1 MAPMKRRL
9 PVLTISA
16 TLLVGAILAGCG
28 GSDTPAASSGT
39 VSVTLNRVYG
49 APPAMAINPKKTYT
63 ATIVTSKGTMIAR
76 LDPVEAPKTVN
87 NFVFLSR
94 NKFYDG
100 LTFHRVVKDFVIQGG
115 DPEGNGRGGPGYR
128 FDDELPKSPYK
139 VGDLAMANSGPDTN
153 GSQFFVITGDA
164 GAALT
169 GNYARF
175 GHVIG
180 GLEVA
185 KTIEGLADPDAPP
198 GDVAAQTPRETVTI
212 TSITIGEA

>member
-1 MAPMKRRL
+1 MNRRL
-9 PVLTISA
+9 PVFALSA
-16 TLLVGAILAGCG
+16 TVLAGALLAGCG
-28 GSDTPAASSGT
+28 GSGTPAASSGT
-39 VSVTLNRVYG
+39 VSVQVSRTFD
-49 APPAMAINPKKTYT
+49 APPAMAIDPKKTYT
-63 ATIVTSKGTMIAR
+63 ATIVTSKGTMIAQ
-76 LDPVEAPKTVN
+76 LDPTEAPKTVN

-94 NKFYDG
+94 KKFYDG

-128 FDDELPKSPYK
+128 FDDELPKSEYK

-164 GAALT
+164 GAALS
-169 GNYARF
+169 GDYARF
-175 GHVIG
+175 GHVTG
-180 GLEVA
+180 GLDVA

-212 TSITIGEA
+212 TSITIGEG